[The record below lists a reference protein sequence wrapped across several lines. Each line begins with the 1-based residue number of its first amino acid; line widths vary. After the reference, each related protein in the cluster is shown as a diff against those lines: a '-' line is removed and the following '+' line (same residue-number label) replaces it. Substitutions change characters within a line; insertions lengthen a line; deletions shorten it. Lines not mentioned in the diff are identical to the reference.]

1 MVWWLMQRVCII
13 GHAVDDTFVVKAH
26 SERLL
31 AKYGGDKELCL
42 FEGDHNSVRPRC
54 FYTKVLMFFH
64 VCLQCEAV
72 LIPDE
77 QNPGQFELALGD
89 AER

>member
-1 MVWWLMQRVCII
+1 
-13 GHAVDDTFVVKAH
+13 
-26 SERLL
+26 
-31 AKYGGDKELCL
+31 
-42 FEGDHNSVRPRC
+42 
-54 FYTKVLMFFH
+54 MFFH
-64 VCLQCEAV
+64 VCLQCEDV